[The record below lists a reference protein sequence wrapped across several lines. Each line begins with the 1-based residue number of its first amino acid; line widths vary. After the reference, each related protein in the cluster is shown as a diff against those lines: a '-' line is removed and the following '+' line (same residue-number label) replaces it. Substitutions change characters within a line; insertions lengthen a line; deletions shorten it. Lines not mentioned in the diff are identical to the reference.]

1 MKKVFKSIKSF
12 AIKIFN
18 ILSDKIR
25 PKLKNPENTQTKPKQ
40 TKPKQTKSK
49 NKEPIQPS
57 IELKNKPKYGG
68 FITPQA
74 DPKGYREAR
83 NKKLQNDRAKLMAI
97 RAEILSNTKS
107 MTK

>member
-25 PKLKNPENTQTKPKQ
+25 PKLKNPENTQ